1 MTLRRF
7 ASGMA
12 VGALALVFTGA
23 AAVAQELNEVCPDSP
38 DMTGALWGLVSDP
51 DTQMGLPSA
60 TVIASWE
67 KDGEEGQMEGQT
79 ALDGGYTL
87 CYVPLGVEVSVQP
100 LFMGTGG
107 AATTASLTEEITR
120 LDLVFSL
127 SGVGGGGGDEDRIW
141 ACFGGTTENQI
152 NIQNSRLI
160 RCDPGWDG
168 IDRCPKET
176 EHGQVQATISGSTVM
191 AAAPRDETER
201 VERERAL
208 AGSSEFREALEK
220 ILADVERLGA
230 NAMINARLNRNSLTA
245 EAVTITVDP
254 ATCT

>member
-12 VGALALVFTGA
+12 VGALALAFTGS

-60 TVIASWE
+60 TVVASWE

-87 CYVPLGVEVSVQP
+87 CYVPLGVEISVQP
-100 LFMGTGG
+100 AFMGTGG
-107 AATTASLTEEITR
+107 AATTANLTEEITR

-127 SGVGGGGGDEDRIW
+127 AGVGGGGGGDDDRIW
-141 ACFGGTTENQI
+141 ACFGADDNQI
-152 NIQNSRLI
+152 NMQNSRLV
-160 RCDPGWDG
+160 RCETNWQELE
-168 IDRCPKET
+168 RCPKEE
-176 EHGQVQATISGSTVM
+176 EHGQVQATITG
-191 AAAPRDETER
+191 
-201 VERERAL
+201 
-208 AGSSEFREALEK
+208 AGVGTFREALEK
-220 ILADVERLGA
+220 VIVETRRLGA
-230 NAMINARLNRNSLTA
+230 NALINWRLNRNSLTA
-245 EAVTITVDP
+245 EAVTIAVDP
-254 ATCT
+254 STCT

>member
-60 TVIASWE
+60 TVVASWE

-87 CYVPLGVEVSVQP
+87 CYVPLGVEIAVQP
-100 LFMGTGG
+100 LFMGTDG
-107 AATTASLTEEITR
+107 AATTANLTEEITR

-127 SGVGGGGGDEDRIW
+127 AGVGGGGGGDDRIW
-141 ACFGGTTENQI
+141 ACFGADDNQI
-152 NIQNSRLI
+152 NMQNSRLV
-160 RCDPGWDG
+160 RCETSWQELE
-168 IDRCPKET
+168 RCPKEE
-176 EHGQVQATISGSTVM
+176 EHGQVQATITG
-191 AAAPRDETER
+191 
-201 VERERAL
+201 
-208 AGSSEFREALEK
+208 AGAGTFREALEK
-220 ILADVERLGA
+220 VIVETRRLGA
-230 NAMINARLNRNSLTA
+230 NALINWRWNRNSLTA

-254 ATCT
+254 STCT

>member
-12 VGALALVFTGA
+12 VGALGLVLTGA

-60 TVIASWE
+60 TVVATWE
-67 KDGEEGQMEGQT
+67 KDGDEGQMEGQT

-87 CYVPLGVEVSVQP
+87 CYVPLGVEISVQP

-141 ACFGGTTENQI
+141 ACFGGTTDNQI
-152 NIQNSRLI
+152 NLQNSRLI

-168 IDRCPKET
+168 IDRCPKES
-176 EHGQVQATISGSTVM
+176 EHGQVQATMTGGSLS
-191 AAAPRDETER
+191 ADDEER
-201 VERERAL
+201 LDRI
-208 AGSSEFREALEK
+208 AGSSDFREALEK
-220 ILADVERLGA
+220 LIADATRLGA
-230 NAMINARLNRNSLTA
+230 NAMINVRMNRNSLSA

>member
-1 MTLRRF
+1 MTLKRL

-12 VGALALVFTGA
+12 VGALALVFTGT

-38 DMTGALWGLVSDP
+38 DMTGALWGLVSDG

-87 CYVPLGVEVSVQP
+87 CYVPLGVEISVQP

-107 AATTASLTEEITR
+107 AAATANLTEEITR

-127 SGVGGGGGDEDRIW
+127 SAVGGGDADDDRIW
-141 ACFGGTTENQI
+141 ACLGADDNEFNLE
-152 NIQNSRLI
+152 NSRLI
-160 RCDPGWDG
+160 RCDTDWQELE
-168 IDRCPKET
+168 RCPREG
-176 EHGQVQATISGSTVM
+176 EHGVVQATITG
-191 AAAPRDETER
+191 
-201 VERERAL
+201 
-208 AGSSEFREALEK
+208 AGSRRSVFREALEK
-220 ILADVERLGA
+220 VLADADRLGA
-230 NAMINARLNRNSLTA
+230 NALINWRWTRNSLSA
-245 EAVTITVDP
+245 EAVTIAVDP

>member
-12 VGALALVFTGA
+12 VGASALAFTGSA
-23 AAVAQELNEVCPDSP
+23 AIAQELNEVCPDSP

-60 TVIASWE
+60 TVVATWE

-87 CYVPLGVEVSVQP
+87 CYVPLGVEISVQP
-100 LFMGTGG
+100 AFMGTGG
-107 AATTASLTEEITR
+107 AATTANLTEEITR

-127 SGVGGGGGDEDRIW
+127 AGVGGGGGGDDDRIW
-141 ACFGGTTENQI
+141 ACFGADDNQI
-152 NIQNSRLI
+152 NMQNSRLV
-160 RCDPGWDG
+160 RCDTSWQELE
-168 IDRCPKET
+168 RCPKEG
-176 EHGQVQATISGSTVM
+176 EHGQVQATITG
-191 AAAPRDETER
+191 
-201 VERERAL
+201 
-208 AGSSEFREALEK
+208 AGVGTFREALEK
-220 ILADVERLGA
+220 VIVETRRLGA
-230 NAMINARLNRNSLTA
+230 NALINWRWNRNSLSA

-254 ATCT
+254 STCT

>member
-12 VGALALVFTGA
+12 VGASALAFTGSA
-23 AAVAQELNEVCPDSP
+23 AIAQELNEVCPDSP

-60 TVIASWE
+60 TVVASWE

-87 CYVPLGVEVSVQP
+87 CYVPLGVEISVQP
-100 LFMGTGG
+100 AFMGTGG
-107 AATTASLTEEITR
+107 AATTANLTEEITR

-127 SGVGGGGGDEDRIW
+127 AGVGGDGGGEDRVW
-141 ACFGGTTENQI
+141 ACFGRTTDNQI
-152 NIQNSRLI
+152 NMQNSRLI
-160 RCDPGWDG
+160 RCDPGWEG
-168 IDRCPKET
+168 LDRCPKET
-176 EHGQVQATISGSTVM
+176 EHGQVQATITGATVP
-191 AAAPRDETER
+191 AGTTAE
-201 VERERAL
+201 ERERML

-220 ILADVERLGA
+220 IIADAQRLGA
-230 NAMINARLNRNSLTA
+230 NAMINARLSGNSLTA
-245 EAVTITVDP
+245 EAVTISVDP
-254 ATCT
+254 TSCR

>member
-7 ASGMA
+7 ASGLA
-12 VGALALVFTGA
+12 VGALGLVLTGA

-60 TVIASWE
+60 TVVATWE
-67 KDGEEGQMEGQT
+67 KDGDEGQMEGQT

-87 CYVPLGVEVSVQP
+87 CYVPLGVEISVQP

-141 ACFGGTTENQI
+141 ACFGGTTDNQI
-152 NIQNSRLI
+152 NLQNSRLI

-168 IDRCPKET
+168 IDRCPKES
-176 EHGQVQATISGSTVM
+176 EHGQVQATMTGGSLS
-191 AAAPRDETER
+191 ADDEER
-201 VERERAL
+201 LDRI
-208 AGSSEFREALEK
+208 AGSSDFREALEK
-220 ILADVERLGA
+220 LIADATRLGA
-230 NAMINARLNRNSLTA
+230 NAMINVRMNRNSLSA

>member
-12 VGALALVFTGA
+12 VGALALVFTGT

-38 DMTGALWGLVSDP
+38 DMTGALWGLVSDG

-60 TVIASWE
+60 TVVASWE
-67 KDGEEGQMEGQT
+67 KDGETGQMEGQT

-87 CYVPLGVEVSVQP
+87 CYVPLGVEVSVRP
-100 LFMGTGG
+100 LFMGTDG
-107 AATTASLTEEITR
+107 AAATASLTEEITR

-127 SGVGGGGGDEDRIW
+127 SAVGGGGGGDEDRIW
-141 ACFGGTTENQI
+141 ACFGGTTDNQI
-152 NIQNSRLI
+152 NLQNSRLI

-168 IDRCPKET
+168 IDRCPKES
-176 EHGQVQATISGSTVM
+176 EHGQVQATMTGGSLS
-191 AAAPRDETER
+191 ADDEER
-201 VERERAL
+201 LDRI
-208 AGSSEFREALEK
+208 AGSSDFREALEK
-220 ILADVERLGA
+220 LIADATRLGA
-230 NAMINARLNRNSLTA
+230 NAMINVRMNRNSLSA

>member
-12 VGALALVFTGA
+12 VGALGLVLTGA
-23 AAVAQELNEVCPDSP
+23 AAVAQELTEVCPDSP

-60 TVIASWE
+60 TVVATWE
-67 KDGEEGQMEGQT
+67 KDGDEGQMEGQT

-87 CYVPLGVEVSVQP
+87 CYVPLGVEISVQP

-141 ACFGGTTENQI
+141 ACFGGTTDNQI
-152 NIQNSRLI
+152 NLQNSRLI

-168 IDRCPKET
+168 IDRCPKES
-176 EHGQVQATISGSTVM
+176 EHGQVQATMTGGSLS
-191 AAAPRDETER
+191 ADDEER
-201 VERERAL
+201 LDRI
-208 AGSSEFREALEK
+208 AGSSDFREALEK
-220 ILADVERLGA
+220 LIADATRLGA
-230 NAMINARLNRNSLTA
+230 NAMINVRMNRNSLSA